1 MKRHRTLLSVV
12 LGLVL
17 LVQGVAVAAA
27 PYDLVTDSD
36 PVAMTMD
43 SGMPCHEQGQK
54 ADDAAQG
61 GSSCCDADCPDMT
74 SCMLSHVAINASFQ
88 LVTAHS
94 PDVVPGLVPVRVLTH
109 SPPTL
114 LRPPITLHS

>member
-1 MKRHRTLLSVV
+1 MKRHRTVLSVL

-27 PYDLVTDSD
+27 PYAMFIDSD
-36 PVAMTMD
+36 PAAMTMD
-43 SGMPCHEQGQK
+43 ADMPCHGQ
-54 ADDAAQG
+54 ADDQAVNDPA
-61 GSSCCDADCPDMT
+61 SCCDADCPDMT
-74 SCMLSHVAINASFQ
+74 SCMLGHLAINTSFQ
-88 LVTAHS
+88 LTTVHS
-94 PDVVPGLVPVRVLTH
+94 PDTAPHLAPVRVISH